1 MRAAAPALFT
11 AVAIAVAWGLW
22 LASGIVA
29 DWLPPAVAWPVVRL
43 AVVLVGLSLLDAVW
57 TRIRPPRLH

>member
-11 AVAIAVAWGLW
+11 AVALAVAWGLW
-22 LASGIVA
+22 LASEIVA

-43 AVVLVGLSLLDAVW
+43 GVVIVGLCLLDAAW
-57 TRIRPPRLH
+57 TRIRPPRPH